1 MIKGIYIH
9 IPFCNIKCPYC
20 DFTSF
25 VWQEDKL
32 KDRYVEALKKEL
44 LMYLDNDFDIQTI
57 YFGGGTPSTLKPEKI
72 AEIIEFI
79 KNNVKY
85 QKNLEITVEI
95 NPKTYEYQEFKI
107 IKDAG
112 VNRISIGNQSFLEK
126 NLAMLGRDH
135 KPEDSYKTIEN
146 CIKAG
151 ISNINLDLIYGI
163 QNQTLQDLEKDL
175 EIYTSLPIT
184 HISAYILTAYED
196 TPLGTLVEK
205 GLYHLPDEDLVYQMF
220 LMIDQALHNKGFE
233 RYELS
238 NWAKKGY
245 ECKHNLFYWT
255 DVNFLGI
262 GVSAWSYVDNERFGN
277 TKNIN
282 EYLENV
288 EKGIKPVKL
297 SEILDEKKKL
307 EEKIFLGLRLK
318 EGVDVDLI
326 KNKDFLKELVDE
338 GYGDI
343 KDGRFYLLAKGI
355 MVINEIVRKVLSV
368 L

>member
-1 MIKGIYIH
+1 MVKGIYIH

-44 LMYLDNDFDIQTI
+44 LMYLNNNFDLQTI

-72 AEIIEFI
+72 AEIIEFV
-79 KNNVKY
+79 KNNVKH

-95 NPKTYEYQEFKI
+95 NPKTYKYNEFKI

-126 NLAMLGRDH
+126 NLIMLGRDH

-146 CIKAG
+146 CLKAG

-184 HISAYILTAYED
+184 HISAYMLTAYED

-220 LMIDQALHNKGFE
+220 LMIDQTLHNKGFE

-238 NWAKKGY
+238 NWAKK
-245 ECKHNLFYWT
+245 
-255 DVNFLGI
+255 
-262 GVSAWSYVDNERFGN
+262 
-277 TKNIN
+277 
-282 EYLENV
+282 
-288 EKGIKPVKL
+288 
-297 SEILDEKKKL
+297 
-307 EEKIFLGLRLK
+307 RL
-318 EGVDVDLI
+318 
-326 KNKDFLKELVDE
+326 
-338 GYGDI
+338 
-343 KDGRFYLLAKGI
+343 
-355 MVINEIVRKVLSV
+355 
-368 L
+368 